1 PGREARISKIINIGL
16 RRRSMH
22 CPNCG
27 AVALIEQKFCRACG
41 FGLEKVAQLFAEHA
55 SEENFESASDS
66 GEELPKGLRHW
77 FSLFITLFLSFSV
90 YLGAS
95 GNISVFGIV
104 CFIVLLLG
112 ILALGAHIEF
122 ESGKLSKHIS
132 SQPSSSI
139 SAPTTKKLPPQ
150 PGLEMN
156 ASVTEQ
162 TTATLAERIES

>member
-1 PGREARISKIINIGL
+1 
-16 RRRSMH
+16 MH

-27 AVALIEQKFCRACG
+27 SVALIEQKFCRACG
-41 FGLEKVAQLFAEHA
+41 FGLEKVALLIAERA
-55 SEENFESASDS
+55 PDENFKSASDS

-95 GNISVFGIV
+95 GNISVFGMV

-112 ILALGAHIEF
+112 VLAVGAHIDF
-122 ESGKLSKHIS
+122 ESDRLGKRES

-139 SAPTTKKLPPQ
+139 SAPTTKKLTPQ

-162 TTATLAERIES
+162 TTANLAEKIES